1 MKIFLPTVAFISVFL
16 AAASIEDCGGACA
29 GNDNW
34 TLFWLLL
41 LNGLFFAGWTV
52 ANLAKE

>member
-52 ANLAKE
+52 ANLTEE